1 MNFVKKHL
9 KSFIIILII
18 IIFLLALTVIYF
30 FSTKRIYWENYAIT
44 SINDQLNKTQSIFS
58 NLNKEEQD
66 WLKKHPVIK
75 VVQDPGW
82 PPIEFADE
90 KGEPSGIANDYLQL
104 IEKKL
109 DIEFKLIKNL
119 SWQEAY
125 SKLQKWEIDMTTS
138 VAVTP
143 VRTEFWSFTKPY
155 MNIPIV
161 ILADSNITYIGNL
174 QELNGKKI
182 AVVDGYAFS
191 EWVTHDYP
199 EIIQVKVNSV
209 KEGIGLLKKNEVFAF
224 VDNMLVIGYYIAKLK
239 LANLKIA
246 GDTPYMNSQSMA
258 VRKDWAIF
266 TDILQ
271 KALDSISESEHSS
284 IYKKWVPIRY
294 DHGFDYSLLIR
305 IIIIFILILITL
317 FLWNQKLSKEIKNR
331 KKAESDLKK
340 LNEEL
345 ENKVEERTKNLALA
359 NKELEAFSYSISHDL
374 RAPLR
379 HISGY
384 INILSEAL
392 SNVLSKENKRMMNLI
407 SDSAKKLGDLIDALL
422 DFSRKNKSKLTYS
435 DIDTQNLVQSIIDD
449 FTLETKDRNISW
461 EIKKLPRVILDPLL
475 LEQVFYN
482 LISNAI
488 KYTKVKKEAQITI
501 DCHKK
506 EKELV
511 FYIKDNGIGFD
522 MKYADKLFGVFQ
534 RLHNSDI
541 YAGIGI
547 GLANVK
553 RIIDRFGG
561 RVWAEGK
568 INEGAVFYFSVPISQ
583 LSQKNS

>member
-488 KYTKVKKEAQITI
+488 KYTKEKKEAQITI

-506 EKELV
+506 DKELV